1 MTINNIS
8 TNGGLLKIFKEI
20 GFKIEIQTHLQI
32 VNFLDVTF
40 NLATGTYRPYK
51 KANKSL
57 IVHQHILKTPSTS
70 DQAVNNII

>member
-32 VNFLDVTF
+32 VNFWT
-40 NLATGTYRPYK
+40 
-51 KANKSL
+51 
-57 IVHQHILKTPSTS
+57 
-70 DQAVNNII
+70 